1 MIDFR
6 YHVVSLMA
14 VFLALATGLVLGS
27 TVLDKPVLEG
37 TRKTADDLRNKNADL
52 RQQLLVLQSQERA
65 SQGFVDAMSPKLL
78 AGELRAKRIV
88 LVQAPGADSD
98 QTERVSADVKR
109 AGGSVTGTVTLKKS
123 YIDKGQVGVLGG
135 LTETLA
141 KTTQI
146 DVPGDA
152 VPAERAGLLLGH
164 ALLTKDAAE
173 LGKSDD
179 TSTGTLEAFEEAKFL
194 DVSGSPAERAS
205 MAILVGPAT
214 AYADNQAAAGNN
226 AIVTLAKHLDESGK
240 GSVLAAP
247 TDSAGPEGV
256 VSALRGDDD
265 VKKSVS
271 TVDNLDAPSGSVV
284 TVLALALDAG
294 GRPGQWGAGT
304 GADDAAPTPT
314 AAPSKS
320 P

>member
-6 YHVVSLMA
+6 YHIISLMA

-27 TVLDKPVLEG
+27 TVLEKPVLEG

-65 SQGFVDAMSPKLL
+65 SQGFVDAMAPKLL
-78 AGELRAKRIV
+78 AGELRGKRIV
-88 LVQAPGADSD
+88 LVQAPGAESD
-98 QTERVSADVKR
+98 QTEQVSAGVKQ
-109 AGGSVTGTVTLKKS
+109 AGGTVTGTVTLKKG

-146 DVPGDA
+146 DVPADA
-152 VPAERAGLLLGH
+152 VPAERAGLLLGN
-164 ALLTKDAAE
+164 ALLTKDQSK

-179 TSTGTLEAFEEAKFL
+179 TSTGTLEAFEEANFL
-194 DVSGSPAERAS
+194 DVGGSPSERAS
-205 MAILVGPAT
+205 MAIVVGPAT
-214 AYADNQAAAGNN
+214 AYAENQASAGNN
-226 AIVTLAKHLDESGK
+226 AIVTLAKHLDESGT
-240 GSVLAAP
+240 GSVLTAP

-271 TVDNLDAPSGSVV
+271 TVDNLDAPSGFVV

-294 GRPGQWGAGT
+294 GKPGQWGSGT
-304 GADDAAPTPT
+304 GADNVAPTPAVSPT
-314 AAPSKS
+314 KS